1 MMVGISLNL
10 ALFGQT
16 IPSGPLSIPVYHPVV
31 LNPAYAG
38 SKDFTNISFT
48 TKALKNPYY
57 QMLSA
62 HSRLMNSNGSFSKFG
77 LGGYTFLEQL
87 DQ

>member
-1 MMVGISLNL
+1 MTLRFLNIRTLLVIAGISLNL

-48 TKALKNPYY
+48 TKALRVHTIRC
-57 QMLSA
+57 LA
-62 HSRLMNSNGSFSKFG
+62 HIPG
-77 LGGYTFLEQL
+77 
-87 DQ
+87 